1 MASYTRFFDALSS
14 VNDKTAGSSLLRA
27 MRNGFTYMMPF
38 VLTGSFALVIMSLP
52 IPLYQQFMSNTFGN
66 SWKTVFE
73 FIRSG
78 TYSCFSLLAVIC
90 ISYSFTQEVNEY
102 KDYANPLIASM
113 TSFASFMAMSGIT
126 MPGFSFSNFGVGG
139 IFGALVV
146 SLSSS
151 ALFRKCTSI
160 KKFKVRLFS
169 DGANP
174 SFHYALSLFFPV
186 AITISVFAILNRI
199 FSHFFH
205 IADFQTIISG
215 GFLNLF
221 QNIHSDF
228 FRGLLFILLVHV
240 LWFFGI
246 HGSNA
251 LDPVTQGIFI
261 PMLEHNHILM
271 QFGMQPT
278 EIFSKT
284 FFDIFVLM
292 GGCGSMLCLVLAIL
306 IAGRNKSQT
315 QLSKLSFLPV
325 FFNINEI
332 MVFGVPIVLN
342 PIFIIPFLG
351 VPLLITIFSY
361 FVTKMG
367 IVPVVIHQVEWT
379 TPVLLSGYMATGSIM
394 GSLLQLFNLCIGI
407 FCYIPFIKL
416 SEKSY
421 QAQKEA
427 HLKKICDAYKI
438 NEDHGLMSS
447 LLSRQDTVGSIAR
460 SLVSDLEDDLANNK
474 MELYY
479 QPIVDQNK
487 NVICLEALLRWN
499 HPSYGFIYPPLI
511 IALAEESCMMNK
523 LGDWIIDKAC
533 CDLNLLKKNGFH
545 NIYMCVNISTS
556 QFEDKRLIDVLR
568 KTLKRYQ
575 LTPGD
580 LEIEITERLALE
592 VSRKM
597 KGFLDTVN
605 DLGIKLSMDDFGMG
619 HSSLLYLKEYNFD
632 TVKLDGSLVHEII
645 NNKNCQNIVSSIVSL
660 GETLDYKVLA
670 EYVEKNEQMNLLRSL
685 GCQLFQGYLFNKA
698 IPLEEAMQ
706 YIQSTKNK

>member
-1 MASYTRFFDALSS
+1 MASHTRFFDALSS
-14 VNDKTAGSSLLRA
+14 VNDKTASSSMLRA
-27 MRNGFTYMMPF
+27 VRNGFTYMIPF
-38 VLTGSFALVIMSLP
+38 VLIGSFALVIMSLP

-66 SWKTVFE
+66 SWKDIFE
-73 FIRSG
+73 YIRGG
-78 TYSCFSLLAVIC
+78 TYSSFSLLAVIC
-90 ISYSFTQEVNEY
+90 ISYSFTLEVNEY
-102 KDYANPLIASM
+102 KEYINPLIASM
-113 TSFASFMAMSGIT
+113 TSFASYMAMSGIT
-126 MPGFSFSNFGVGG
+126 MHDFSFSNFGVSG

-174 SFHYALSLFFPV
+174 GFHYALSLFFPAV
-186 AITISVFAILNRI
+186 ITISAFAIFNKIL
-199 FSHFFH
+199 SHFFH

-215 GFLNLF
+215 GFLELF
-221 QNIHSDF
+221 QNIHSNF

-251 LDPVTQGIFI
+251 LDPVAKGIFT
-261 PMLEHNHILM
+261 PMLEHNHILI
-271 QFGMQPT
+271 QFGMYPT

-292 GGCGSMLCLVLAIL
+292 GGCGTILCLVLGIL
-306 IAGRNKSQT
+306 IVGRNKSQK

-325 FFNINEI
+325 FFNINEL

-342 PIFIIPFLG
+342 PIYIIPFLG
-351 VPLLITIFSY
+351 VPLLNAIFSY
-361 FVTKMG
+361 FITKLG
-367 IVPVVIHQVEWT
+367 IVPIAIHQVEWT
-379 TPVLLSGYMATGSIM
+379 TPVLLSGYIATGSIK
-394 GSLLQLFNLCIGI
+394 GSLLQLCNLCIGT
-407 FCYIPFIKL
+407 FCYVPFIKL

-421 QAQKEA
+421 QVQKEA
-427 HLKKICDAYKI
+427 HLEKICAAYKI
-438 NEDHGLMSS
+438 SEDRGVMSS

-460 SLVSDLEDDLANNK
+460 SLVSDLEDDLTNNK
-474 MELYY
+474 MQLYY

-511 IALAEESCMMNK
+511 IALAEESYIMNK

-533 CDLNLLKKNGFH
+533 CDLNMLKKNGFH

-556 QFEDKRLIDVLR
+556 QLEDKGFIDVLS

-575 LTPGD
+575 LAPGD

-592 VSRKM
+592 VSRKT
-597 KGFLDTVN
+597 KRLLDNIN

-619 HSSLLYLKEYNFD
+619 HSSLLYLKEYNFN

-645 NNKNCQNIVSSIVSL
+645 NNKNCQNIVSSIISL
-660 GETLDYKVLA
+660 GETLHYRVLA
-670 EYVEKNEQMNLLRSL
+670 EYVEKNEQMDLLRGL

>member
-1 MASYTRFFDALSS
+1 MASHTRFFDALSS
-14 VNDKTAGSSLLRA
+14 VNEKTAGYSMLRA
-27 MRNGFTYMMPF
+27 VRNGFTYMMPF
-38 VLTGSFALVIMSLP
+38 VLIGSFALVIMSLP
-52 IPLYQQFMSNTFGN
+52 IPFYQKFMSNTFGD
-66 SWKTVFE
+66 SWKTIFE
-73 FIRSG
+73 YIRGG
-78 TYSCFSLLAVIC
+78 TYSSFSLLAVIC
-90 ISYSFTQEVNEY
+90 ISYSFTQEINEY
-102 KDYANPLIASM
+102 KDYVSPLIASM
-113 TSFASFMAMSGIT
+113 TSFASFMAISGLT
-126 MPGFSFSNFGVGG
+126 MPEFSISNFGVGG

-146 SLSSS
+146 SLASS
-151 ALFRKCTSI
+151 ALFRRCTTI
-160 KKFKVRLFS
+160 KKFKVRLFA

-174 SFHYALSLFFPV
+174 GFHYALSLFFPS
-186 AITISVFAILNRI
+186 AITISTFAVFSKIL
-199 FSHFFH
+199 SHFFH

-215 GFLNLF
+215 GFLELF

-251 LDPVTQGIFI
+251 LHPVTQGIFA
-261 PMLEHNHILM
+261 PMLQHNWALIQL
-271 QFGMQPT
+271 GMQPT

-284 FFDIFVLM
+284 FFDTYVLM
-292 GGCGSMLCLVLAIL
+292 GGCGSTFCLVLGLL
-306 IAGRNKSQT
+306 IFGKNKSQK
-315 QLSKLSFLPV
+315 QLSKLSFFPV

-342 PIFIIPFLG
+342 PIFIIPFLS

-361 FVTKMG
+361 FIIKIG
-367 IVPVVIHQVEWT
+367 IVPVAIHQVEWT
-379 TPVLLSGYMATGSIM
+379 TPVLLSGYIATGSM
-394 GSLLQLFNLCIGI
+394 KGSILQLCNLCIGT
-407 FCYIPFIKL
+407 FCYVPFIKL

-421 QAQKEA
+421 QVQKEA
-427 HLKKICDAYKI
+427 NLKKICDTYKLS
-438 NEDHGLMSS
+438 EDRGVMSA
-447 LLSRQDTVGSIAR
+447 LLYRQDTVGSIAR

-474 MELYY
+474 INLYY

-511 IALAEESCMMNK
+511 IALAEESCIMNK
-523 LGDWIIDKAC
+523 LGEWIIDKAC
-533 CDLNLLKKNGFH
+533 CDLNMLKKNGFH
-545 NIYMCVNISTS
+545 NLYMCVNLSTS
-556 QFEDKRLIDVLR
+556 QLEDKGLIEGLR
-568 KTLKRYQ
+568 KTLERYQ
-575 LTPGD
+575 LAPGD

-597 KGFLDTVN
+597 KGLLDAVN

-632 TVKLDGSLVHEII
+632 TVKLDGSLVHEIL

-660 GETLDYKVLA
+660 GETLHYRVLA
-670 EYVEKNEQMNLLRSL
+670 EYVEKNEQMDVLGGL

-698 IPLEEAMQ
+698 VPLDEVME
-706 YIQSTKNK
+706 YIQSTKKK